1 MIKLMA
7 TDMDGSFLRDDMTY
21 DEAQFALLYQQ
32 LQLRGV
38 RFVIASGNQYF
49 QLKSFFKDYPEMIY
63 LAENGAYIRDAD
75 HVYALNA
82 FQPDAIQT
90 ILNKI
95 QTIPDLKLL
104 VCGAKSAYTLTT
116 TNPEHVAQMRHYEVR
131 HHMSTRT
138 HHSDCDA
145 TTRVTDGYRR
155 TNQQWSWRHRHYPTR
170 HE

>member
-63 LAENGAYIRDAD
+63 LAEMGLISAMPTTFT
-75 HVYALNA
+75 HLTP
-82 FQPDAIQT
+82 FSQT
-90 ILNKI
+90 
-95 QTIPDLKLL
+95 Q
-104 VCGAKSAYTLTT
+104 S
-116 TNPEHVAQMRHYEVR
+116 
-131 HHMSTRT
+131 
-138 HHSDCDA
+138 
-145 TTRVTDGYRR
+145 RR
-155 TNQQWSWRHRHYPTR
+155 F
-170 HE
+170 

>member
-82 FQPDAIQT
+82 FQPD
-90 ILNKI
+90 
-95 QTIPDLKLL
+95 D
-104 VCGAKSAYTLTT
+104 S
-116 TNPEHVAQMRHYEVR
+116 E
-131 HHMSTRT
+131 
-138 HHSDCDA
+138 
-145 TTRVTDGYRR
+145 
-155 TNQQWSWRHRHYPTR
+155 
-170 HE
+170 

>member
-116 TNPEHVAQMRHYEVR
+116 TNPEHVAQMRV
-131 HHMSTRT
+131 
-138 HHSDCDA
+138 
-145 TTRVTDGYRR
+145 TTSLMMTL
-155 TNQQWSWRHRHYPTR
+155 
-170 HE
+170 